1 MTRALR
7 CAATTVLILTL
18 AIGLIGCGSDG
29 DRSEPEG
36 VTPDTLL
43 FSGGTGDAKDAAPAD
58 KEFDPNIGGI
68 NLGTSGHFYSLD
80 VYEGSVDNHYFMTK
94 AGVSYQVEVIAEG
107 DNKDVDL
114 FLSRSQHPYTAG
126 NWASSTRSYPR
137 MDGVVFK
144 AAQDGLMYVDVRG
157 VDNNGQLGEI
167 PYRIHVRK
175 CQFATYSQ

>member
-43 FSGGTGDAKDAAPAD
+43 FSGGTGDAKVAAPAD
-58 KEFDPNIGGI
+58 KYFDPNNGGI
-68 NLGTSGHFYSLD
+68 NLGDNGYFHSVD
-80 VYEGSVDNHYFMTK
+80 VYQNQMDNHYFSTK
-94 AGVSYQVEVIAEG
+94 ANVSYQGEVIAEG

-114 FLSRSQHPYTAG
+114 FLSRSQRPYSNG
-126 NWASSTRSYPR
+126 HWASSTR
-137 MDGVVFK
+137 
-144 AAQDGLMYVDVRG
+144 A
-157 VDNNGQLGEI
+157 
-167 PYRIHVRK
+167 
-175 CQFATYSQ
+175 